1 MINYTLKQLYSFEAV
16 VRLGGFTSASKELH
30 ITQPAVYMQVQ
41 QLQKNIGSKIFNI
54 NGKTITPTF
63 IGKKIYET
71 AVRAINVVENS
82 KLEIEQNLNP
92 DSGHLQIAVA
102 TTANSFVSR
111 LLSRFK
117 KEYPKMTFYID
128 VTNRHALLDNLKNNN
143 ADLVIMGEPPKNIP
157 LISSA
162 FMKNPLI
169 AIVHPDNEL
178 LTKKKISIKDLNK
191 ETLLTREIGSGT
203 RITIER
209 FTGLDFSSD
218 IQINSNEAIVEAV
231 QAGLGIGFVS
241 KHFVNLQLKKIGVEN
256 KNIFVMC
263 HTGTRSQTVVKWLK
277 KNGYENCVNVLGG
290 IDAWAALIDRNIR
303 RY

>member
-41 QLQKNIGSKIFNI
+41 QLQKNIGAKIFNI

-209 FTGLDFSSD
+209 FTGLDFNSD

-241 KHFVNLQLKKIGVEN
+241 KHSVSLQLKN
-256 KNIFVMC
+256 NIIKQLDVAPFPIIRQWHIVHHAEAELSPIARRFKQFV
-263 HTGTRSQTVVKWLK
+263 
-277 KNGYENCVNVLGG
+277 
-290 IDAWAALIDRNIR
+290 IDNT
-303 RY
+303 

>member
-41 QLQKNIGSKIFNI
+41 QLQQNIGTKIFNI

-169 AIVHPDNEL
+169 AIAHPDNEL

-241 KHFVNLQLKKIGVEN
+241 KHSVNLQLKNNIIKQLNVAPFPIIRQWHIVHHAEAELSPIARRFKQFVIEN
-256 KNIFVMC
+256 
-263 HTGTRSQTVVKWLK
+263 T
-277 KNGYENCVNVLGG
+277 
-290 IDAWAALIDRNIR
+290 
-303 RY
+303 

>member
-1 MINYTLKQLYSFEAV
+1 LKQLLDWEASPAQAKN
-16 VRLGGFTSASKELH
+16 FILH
-30 ITQPAVYMQVQ
+30 N
-41 QLQKNIGSKIFNI
+41 LQYTCRYNNYRKILDAKLFNI

-128 VTNRHALLDNLKNNN
+128 VTNRHSLLDNLKNNN

-169 AIVHPDNEL
+169 AIAHPDNGL

-209 FTGLDFSSD
+209 FTGLDFNSD

-241 KHFVNLQLKKIGVEN
+241 KHSVSLQLKNNIIKQLDVAPFPIIRQWHIVHHAEAELSPIARRFKQFVIDNTEFDKI
-256 KNIFVMC
+256 
-263 HTGTRSQTVVKWLK
+263 
-277 KNGYENCVNVLGG
+277 
-290 IDAWAALIDRNIR
+290 
-303 RY
+303 

>member
-41 QLQKNIGSKIFNI
+41 QLQKNIGAKLFNI
-54 NGKTITPTF
+54 NGKTITATF

-71 AVRAINVVENS
+71 AVGAINVVENS

-117 KEYPKMTFYID
+117 NEYPKMTFYID
-128 VTNRHALLDNLKNNN
+128 VTNRQALLDNLKNNN

-169 AIVHPDNEL
+169 AIAHPDNEL

-203 RITIER
+203 RITVER
-209 FTGLDFSSD
+209 FTGLDFNSD

-241 KHFVNLQLKKIGVEN
+241 KHSVSLQLKNNIIKQLDVAPFPIIRQWHIVHHAEAELSPIARRFKQFVIEN
-256 KNIFVMC
+256 
-263 HTGTRSQTVVKWLK
+263 T
-277 KNGYENCVNVLGG
+277 
-290 IDAWAALIDRNIR
+290 
-303 RY
+303 

>member
-16 VRLGGFTSASKELH
+16 IRLGGFTSASKELH

-41 QLQKNIGSKIFNI
+41 QLQKNIGAKLFNI
-54 NGKTITPTF
+54 NGKTITATF

-82 KLEIEQNLNP
+82 KLEIDQSLNP

-178 LTKKKISIKDLNK
+178 LTKKNISIKDLNK
-191 ETLLTREIGSGT
+191 EILLTREIGSGT

-209 FTGLDFSSD
+209 FTGLDFNSD

-241 KHFVNLQLKKIGVEN
+241 KHSVSLQLKNNIIKQLDVSPFPIIRQWHIVHHAEAELSPIARRFKQFVIDNAKFDKI
-256 KNIFVMC
+256 K
-263 HTGTRSQTVVKWLK
+263 
-277 KNGYENCVNVLGG
+277 
-290 IDAWAALIDRNIR
+290 
-303 RY
+303 

>member
-41 QLQKNIGSKIFNI
+41 QLQKNIGAKLFNI

-63 IGKKIYET
+63 IGNKIYET
-71 AVRAINVVENS
+71 AVKAINVVENS
-82 KLEIEQNLNP
+82 KLEIEQSLNP
-92 DSGHLQIAVA
+92 NSGHLQIAVA
-102 TTANSFVSR
+102 TTANSFVSN
-111 LLSRFK
+111 LLSKFK
-117 KEYPKMTFYID
+117 KEFPKMTFYMD
-128 VTNRHALLDNLKNNN
+128 VTNRRALLDNLKNKN

-162 FMKNPLI
+162 FMKNALI

-178 LTKKKISIKDLNK
+178 LSKENISIKDLSK
-191 ETLLTREIGSGT
+191 ETLLTREISSGT

-209 FTGLDFSSD
+209 FTGLDFNSD

-241 KHFVNLQLKKIGVEN
+241 KHSVNLQLKN
-256 KNIFVMC
+256 NIIKQLDVAPFPIIRQWHIV
-263 HTGTRSQTVVKWLK
+263 HHAEAELSPIARRFKQFI
-277 KNGYENCVNVLGG
+277 
-290 IDAWAALIDRNIR
+290 IDNT
-303 RY
+303 

>member
-16 VRLGGFTSASKELH
+16 IRLGGFTSASKELH

-41 QLQKNIGSKIFNI
+41 QLQKNIGAKLFNI
-54 NGKTITPTF
+54 NGKTITATF

-169 AIVHPDNEL
+169 AIAHPDNEL

-209 FTGLDFSSD
+209 FTGLDFNSD

-241 KHFVNLQLKKIGVEN
+241 KHSVNLQLKNNIIKQLDVAPFPIIRQWHIVHHAEAELSPIARRFKQFVIEN
-256 KNIFVMC
+256 
-263 HTGTRSQTVVKWLK
+263 T
-277 KNGYENCVNVLGG
+277 
-290 IDAWAALIDRNIR
+290 
-303 RY
+303 

>member
-71 AVRAINVVENS
+71 AVKVINVVENS
-82 KLEIEQNLNP
+82 KLEIEQSLNP
-92 DSGHLQIAVA
+92 NSGHLQIAVA
-102 TTANSFVSR
+102 TTANSFVSN
-111 LLSRFK
+111 LLSKFK
-117 KEYPKMTFYID
+117 KEFPKMTFYMD
-128 VTNRHALLDNLKNNN
+128 VTNRHALLDNLKNKN

-169 AIVHPDNEL
+169 AIAHPDNGL

-209 FTGLDFSSD
+209 FTGLDFNSD

-241 KHFVNLQLKKIGVEN
+241 KHSVSLQLKNNIIKQLDVAPFPIIRQWHIVHHAEAELSPIARRFKQFVIDNTEFNKI
-256 KNIFVMC
+256 
-263 HTGTRSQTVVKWLK
+263 
-277 KNGYENCVNVLGG
+277 
-290 IDAWAALIDRNIR
+290 
-303 RY
+303 

>member
-41 QLQKNIGSKIFNI
+41 QLQKNIGAKIFNI

-169 AIVHPDNEL
+169 AIAHPDNEL

-209 FTGLDFSSD
+209 FTGLDFNSD

-241 KHFVNLQLKKIGVEN
+241 KHSVSLQLKNNIIKQLNVAPFPIIRQWHIVHHAEAELSPIARRFKQFVIEN
-256 KNIFVMC
+256 
-263 HTGTRSQTVVKWLK
+263 T
-277 KNGYENCVNVLGG
+277 
-290 IDAWAALIDRNIR
+290 
-303 RY
+303 

>member
-41 QLQKNIGSKIFNI
+41 QLQKNIGAKLFNI

-82 KLEIEQNLNP
+82 KLEIEQSLNP
-92 DSGHLQIAVA
+92 NSGHLQIAVA

-128 VTNRHALLDNLKNNN
+128 VTNRHSLLDNLKNNN

-169 AIVHPDNEL
+169 AIAHPDNEL

-209 FTGLDFSSD
+209 FTGLDFNSD

-241 KHFVNLQLKKIGVEN
+241 KHSVSLQLKNNIIKQLDVAPFPIIRQWHIVHHAEAELSPIARRFKQFVIDNTEFNKI
-256 KNIFVMC
+256 
-263 HTGTRSQTVVKWLK
+263 
-277 KNGYENCVNVLGG
+277 
-290 IDAWAALIDRNIR
+290 
-303 RY
+303 

>member
-41 QLQKNIGSKIFNI
+41 QLQQNIGAKIFNI

-169 AIVHPDNEL
+169 AIAHPDNEL
-178 LTKKKISIKDLNK
+178 LNKKKISIKDLNK

-241 KHFVNLQLKKIGVEN
+241 KHSVSLQLKNNIIKQLNVAPFPIIRQWHIVHHAEAELSPIARRFKQFVIEN
-256 KNIFVMC
+256 
-263 HTGTRSQTVVKWLK
+263 T
-277 KNGYENCVNVLGG
+277 
-290 IDAWAALIDRNIR
+290 
-303 RY
+303 

>member
-41 QLQKNIGSKIFNI
+41 QLQKNIGAKLFNI
-54 NGKTITPTF
+54 NGKTITSTF

-169 AIVHPDNEL
+169 AIAHPDNAL

-209 FTGLDFSSD
+209 FTGLDFNSD

-241 KHFVNLQLKKIGVEN
+241 KHSVSLQLQNNIIKQLNVAPFPIIRQWHIVHHAEAELSPIARRFKQFVIEN
-256 KNIFVMC
+256 
-263 HTGTRSQTVVKWLK
+263 T
-277 KNGYENCVNVLGG
+277 
-290 IDAWAALIDRNIR
+290 
-303 RY
+303 

>member
-41 QLQKNIGSKIFNI
+41 QLQQNIGTKIFNI

-143 ADLVIMGEPPKNIP
+143 SDLVIMGEPPKNIP

-169 AIVHPDNEL
+169 VIVHPDNEL
-178 LTKKKISIKDLNK
+178 LTKKNISIKDLNK
-191 ETLLTREIGSGT
+191 EILLTREIGSGT
-203 RITIER
+203 RITVER
-209 FTGLDFSSD
+209 FTGLDFNSD

-241 KHFVNLQLKKIGVEN
+241 KHSVNLQLKNNIIKQLDVAPFPIIRQWHIVHHAEAELSPIARRFKQFVIEN
-256 KNIFVMC
+256 
-263 HTGTRSQTVVKWLK
+263 T
-277 KNGYENCVNVLGG
+277 
-290 IDAWAALIDRNIR
+290 
-303 RY
+303 

>member
-41 QLQKNIGSKIFNI
+41 QLQQNIGTKLFNV
-54 NGKTITPTF
+54 NGKKITPTF

-169 AIVHPDNEL
+169 AIAHPDNEL

-241 KHFVNLQLKKIGVEN
+241 KHSVNLQLKN
-256 KNIFVMC
+256 NIIKQLNVAPFPIIRQWHIVHHAEAELSPIARRFKQFV
-263 HTGTRSQTVVKWLK
+263 
-277 KNGYENCVNVLGG
+277 
-290 IDAWAALIDRNIR
+290 IDNT
-303 RY
+303 

>member
-41 QLQKNIGSKIFNI
+41 QLQKNIGAKLFNI

-63 IGKKIYET
+63 IGRKIYET
-71 AVRAINVVENS
+71 AVKAINVVENS
-82 KLEIEQNLNP
+82 KLEIEQSLNP
-92 DSGHLQIAVA
+92 NSGHLQIAVA
-102 TTANSFVSR
+102 TTANSFVSN
-111 LLSRFK
+111 LLSKFK
-117 KEYPKMTFYID
+117 KEFPKMTFYMD
-128 VTNRHALLDNLKNNN
+128 VTNRRALLDNLKNKN

-178 LTKKKISIKDLNK
+178 LSKKNISIKDLSK
-191 ETLLTREIGSGT
+191 ETLLTREISSGT

-209 FTGLDFSSD
+209 FTGLDFNSD

-241 KHFVNLQLKKIGVEN
+241 KHSVNQQLKN
-256 KNIFVMC
+256 NIIKQLDVAPFPIIRQWHIV
-263 HTGTRSQTVVKWLK
+263 HHAEAELSPIARRFKQFI
-277 KNGYENCVNVLGG
+277 
-290 IDAWAALIDRNIR
+290 IDNT
-303 RY
+303 

>member
-41 QLQKNIGSKIFNI
+41 QLQKNIGAKLFNI

-128 VTNRHALLDNLKNNN
+128 VTNRHSLLDNLKNNN

-169 AIVHPDNEL
+169 AIAHPDNEL

-241 KHFVNLQLKKIGVEN
+241 KHSVNLQLKNNIIKQLNVAPFPIIRQWHIVHHAEAELSPIARRFKQFVIEN
-256 KNIFVMC
+256 
-263 HTGTRSQTVVKWLK
+263 T
-277 KNGYENCVNVLGG
+277 
-290 IDAWAALIDRNIR
+290 
-303 RY
+303 

>member
-41 QLQKNIGSKIFNI
+41 QLQKNIGAKLFNI

-71 AVRAINVVENS
+71 AVKAINVVENS
-82 KLEIEQNLNP
+82 KLEIEQSLNP
-92 DSGHLQIAVA
+92 NSGHLQIAVA
-102 TTANSFVSR
+102 TTANSFVSN
-111 LLSRFK
+111 LLSKFK
-117 KEYPKMTFYID
+117 KEFPKMTFYMD
-128 VTNRHALLDNLKNNN
+128 VTNRHALLDNLKNKN

-157 LISSA
+157 LISKA

-178 LTKKKISIKDLNK
+178 LSKKNISIKDLRK
-191 ETLLTREIGSGT
+191 ETLLTREISSGT

-209 FTGLDFSSD
+209 FTGLDFNSD

-241 KHFVNLQLKKIGVEN
+241 KHSVSLQLKN
-256 KNIFVMC
+256 NIIKQLDVSPFPIIRQWHIVHHAEAELSPIARRFKQFV
-263 HTGTRSQTVVKWLK
+263 
-277 KNGYENCVNVLGG
+277 
-290 IDAWAALIDRNIR
+290 IDNT
-303 RY
+303 

>member
-41 QLQKNIGSKIFNI
+41 QLQKNIGAKLFNI
-54 NGKTITPTF
+54 NGKTITATF

-82 KLEIEQNLNP
+82 KLEIDQSLNP

-102 TTANSFVSR
+102 TTANSFVSQ
-111 LLSRFK
+111 LLSKFK

-241 KHFVNLQLKKIGVEN
+241 KHFVNLQLKN
-256 KNIFVMC
+256 NIIKQLDVAPFPIIRQWHIVHHAEAELSPIARRFKQFV
-263 HTGTRSQTVVKWLK
+263 
-277 KNGYENCVNVLGG
+277 
-290 IDAWAALIDRNIR
+290 IDNT
-303 RY
+303 

>member
-16 VRLGGFTSASKELH
+16 VRLGGFTSASKELY

-41 QLQKNIGSKIFNI
+41 QLQKNIGAKLFNI

-82 KLEIEQNLNP
+82 KLEIDQSLSP

-111 LLSRFK
+111 LLSKFK
-117 KEYPKMTFYID
+117 KEFPKMTFYID
-128 VTNRHALLDNLKNNN
+128 VTNRHALLDNLRNNN

-209 FTGLDFSSD
+209 FTGLDFNSD

-241 KHFVNLQLKKIGVEN
+241 KHFVNLQLKN
-256 KNIFVMC
+256 NIIKQLDVAPFPIIRQWHIVHHAEAELSPIARRFKQFV
-263 HTGTRSQTVVKWLK
+263 
-277 KNGYENCVNVLGG
+277 
-290 IDAWAALIDRNIR
+290 IDNT
-303 RY
+303 

>member
-71 AVRAINVVENS
+71 AVKAINVVENS
-82 KLEIEQNLNP
+82 KLEIEQSLNP
-92 DSGHLQIAVA
+92 NSGHLQIAVA
-102 TTANSFVSR
+102 TTANSFVSN
-111 LLSRFK
+111 LLSKFK
-117 KEYPKMTFYID
+117 KEFPKMTFYMD
-128 VTNRHALLDNLKNNN
+128 VTNRHALLDNLKNKN

-169 AIVHPDNEL
+169 AIAHPDNGL

-209 FTGLDFSSD
+209 FTGLDFNSD

-241 KHFVNLQLKKIGVEN
+241 KHSVSLQLKNNIIKQLDVAPFPIIRQWHIVHHAEAELSPIARRFKQFVIDNTEFNKI
-256 KNIFVMC
+256 
-263 HTGTRSQTVVKWLK
+263 
-277 KNGYENCVNVLGG
+277 
-290 IDAWAALIDRNIR
+290 
-303 RY
+303 

>member
-41 QLQKNIGSKIFNI
+41 QLQKNIGAKLFNI

-71 AVRAINVVENS
+71 AVKAINVVENS
-82 KLEIEQNLNP
+82 KLEIEQSLSPN
-92 DSGHLQIAVA
+92 SGHLQIAVA
-102 TTANSFVSR
+102 TTANSFVSN
-111 LLSRFK
+111 LLSKFK
-117 KEYPKMTFYID
+117 KEFPKMTFYMD
-128 VTNRHALLDNLKNNN
+128 VTNRHALLDNLKNKN

-178 LTKKKISIKDLNK
+178 LSKKNISIKDLRK
-191 ETLLTREIGSGT
+191 ETLLTREISSGT

-209 FTGLDFSSD
+209 FTGLDFNSD

-241 KHFVNLQLKKIGVEN
+241 KHSVNLQLKNKIIKQLDVAPFPIIRQWHIVHHAEAELSPIARRFKQFVIDNTEFN
-256 KNIFVMC
+256 KI
-263 HTGTRSQTVVKWLK
+263 
-277 KNGYENCVNVLGG
+277 
-290 IDAWAALIDRNIR
+290 
-303 RY
+303 

>member
-41 QLQKNIGSKIFNI
+41 QVQRNIGAKLFNI
-54 NGKTITPTF
+54 NGKTITATF

-128 VTNRHALLDNLKNNN
+128 VTNRHSLLDNLKNNN

-209 FTGLDFSSD
+209 FTGLDFNSD

-241 KHFVNLQLKKIGVEN
+241 KHSVSLQLKNNIIKQLDVAPFPIIRQWHIVHHAEAELSPIARRFKQFVIDNTEFNKI
-256 KNIFVMC
+256 
-263 HTGTRSQTVVKWLK
+263 
-277 KNGYENCVNVLGG
+277 
-290 IDAWAALIDRNIR
+290 
-303 RY
+303 

>member
-63 IGKKIYET
+63 IGNKIYET

-82 KLEIEQNLNP
+82 KMEIEQNLNP

-128 VTNRHALLDNLKNNN
+128 VTNRHSLLDNLKNNN

-169 AIVHPDNEL
+169 AIAHPDNAL

-209 FTGLDFSSD
+209 FTGLDFNSD

-241 KHFVNLQLKKIGVEN
+241 KHSVSLQLKN
-256 KNIFVMC
+256 NIIKQLDVAPFPIIRQWHIVHHAEAELSPIARRFKQFV
-263 HTGTRSQTVVKWLK
+263 
-277 KNGYENCVNVLGG
+277 
-290 IDAWAALIDRNIR
+290 IDNT
-303 RY
+303 

>member
-41 QLQKNIGSKIFNI
+41 QLQKNIGAKIFNI
-54 NGKTITPTF
+54 NGKTITATF

-71 AVRAINVVENS
+71 AVGAINVVENS
-82 KLEIEQNLNP
+82 KLEIDQSLNP

-117 KEYPKMTFYID
+117 KEFPKMTFYID
-128 VTNRHALLDNLKNNN
+128 VTNRQALLDNLKNHN

-241 KHFVNLQLKKIGVEN
+241 KHSVNLQLKNNIIKQLDVAPFPIIRHWHIVHHAEAQLSPIARRFKQFVIEN
-256 KNIFVMC
+256 
-263 HTGTRSQTVVKWLK
+263 T
-277 KNGYENCVNVLGG
+277 
-290 IDAWAALIDRNIR
+290 
-303 RY
+303 

>member
-41 QLQKNIGSKIFNI
+41 QLQKNIGAKLFNI

-71 AVRAINVVENS
+71 AVKAINVVENS
-82 KLEIEQNLNP
+82 KLEIEQSLNP
-92 DSGHLQIAVA
+92 NSGHLQIAVA
-102 TTANSFVSR
+102 TTANSFVSN
-111 LLSRFK
+111 LLSKFK
-117 KEYPKMTFYID
+117 KEFPKMTFYMD
-128 VTNRHALLDNLKNNN
+128 VTNRHALLDNLKNKN

-157 LISSA
+157 LISKA

-178 LTKKKISIKDLNK
+178 LSKKNISIKDLSK
-191 ETLLTREIGSGT
+191 ETLLTREISSGT

-209 FTGLDFSSD
+209 FTGLDFNSD

-241 KHFVNLQLKKIGVEN
+241 KHSVSLQLKN
-256 KNIFVMC
+256 NIIKQLDIAPFPIIRQWHIVHHAEAELSPIARRFKQFV
-263 HTGTRSQTVVKWLK
+263 
-277 KNGYENCVNVLGG
+277 
-290 IDAWAALIDRNIR
+290 IDNT
-303 RY
+303 

>member
-41 QLQKNIGSKIFNI
+41 QLQKNIGTKLFNI

-82 KLEIEQNLNP
+82 KLEIDQSLNP

-111 LLSRFK
+111 LLSKFK

-169 AIVHPDNEL
+169 AIAHPDNEL

-241 KHFVNLQLKKIGVEN
+241 KHFVNLQLKN
-256 KNIFVMC
+256 NIIKQLDVAPFPIIRQWHIVHHAEAELSPIARRFKQFV
-263 HTGTRSQTVVKWLK
+263 
-277 KNGYENCVNVLGG
+277 
-290 IDAWAALIDRNIR
+290 IDNT
-303 RY
+303 

>member
-41 QLQKNIGSKIFNI
+41 QLQKNIGTKLFNI

-71 AVRAINVVENS
+71 ALGAINVVENS
-82 KLEIEQNLNP
+82 KLEIDQSLNP

-111 LLSRFK
+111 LLSKFK
-117 KEYPKMTFYID
+117 NEFPKMTFYID
-128 VTNRHALLDNLKNNN
+128 VTNRHALLDNLKNHN

-162 FMKNPLI
+162 FMENPLI

-209 FTGLDFSSD
+209 FTGLDFNSD
-218 IQINSNEAIVEAV
+218 IQINSNQAIVEAV

-241 KHFVNLQLKKIGVEN
+241 KHSVNLELKNNIIKQLDVAPFPIIRHWHIVHHAEAQLSPIARRFKQFVI
-256 KNIFVMC
+256 KN
-263 HTGTRSQTVVKWLK
+263 T
-277 KNGYENCVNVLGG
+277 
-290 IDAWAALIDRNIR
+290 
-303 RY
+303 

>member
-41 QLQKNIGSKIFNI
+41 QLQKNIGAKLFNI

-71 AVRAINVVENS
+71 AVKAINVVENS
-82 KLEIEQNLNP
+82 KLEIEQSLNP
-92 DSGHLQIAVA
+92 NSGHLQIAVA
-102 TTANSFVSR
+102 TTANSFVSN
-111 LLSRFK
+111 LLSKFK
-117 KEYPKMTFYID
+117 KEFPKMTFYMN
-128 VTNRHALLDNLKNNN
+128 VTNRHALLDNLKNKN

-157 LISSA
+157 LISKA

-178 LTKKKISIKDLNK
+178 LSKKNISIKDLSK
-191 ETLLTREIGSGT
+191 ETLLTREISSGT

-209 FTGLDFSSD
+209 FTGLDFNSD

-241 KHFVNLQLKKIGVEN
+241 KHSVSLQLKN
-256 KNIFVMC
+256 NIIKQLDVAPFPIIRQWHIVHHAEAELSPIARRFKQFV
-263 HTGTRSQTVVKWLK
+263 
-277 KNGYENCVNVLGG
+277 
-290 IDAWAALIDRNIR
+290 IDNT
-303 RY
+303 